1 MPSKSDGL
9 PQSTQR
15 PQRNIRLLSVLCV
28 LGGEKA
34 VIKLVAEATLGI
46 QLEVLAEDLAWSLR
60 VHPTLSESL
69 VEAGRAVFGQ
79 ALYVPKF

>member
-1 MPSKSDGL
+1 
-9 PQSTQR
+9 
-15 PQRNIRLLSVLCV
+15 
-28 LGGEKA
+28 LGVHIVGYRATEL
-34 VIKLVAEATLGI
+34 IAEAALGI

-60 VHPTLSESL
+60 IHPTLSESL

>member
-1 MPSKSDGL
+1 M
-9 PQSTQR
+9 R
-15 PQRNIRLLSVLCV
+15 
-28 LGGEKA
+28 GEH
-34 VIKLVAEATLGI
+34 LAEAALRI

-60 VHPTLSESL
+60 IHPTLSESL